1 MQLIWVSGPVGQIR
15 TFNVTFKNVLLTLLG
30 LILSFIVLGALLQ
43 FVGFRWAIEYSPAIA
58 KSLGN
63 VHSGFE
69 IDNLNYFYRSKL
81 NEIQLKQQQI
91 NDKLLDLEEKNKAL
105 TKLVTPN
112 VKFKEHLTEKDIGGA
127 FLPKNLESNKSLLD
141 VMNLTL
147 GQMSLSQKRIEKSNQ
162 VWGQYYDDLASTPIS
177 IPVSFVSLSSGFGVR
192 SDPLN
197 NYLSDHTGLDFQGPI
212 GMPIFAA
219 GDGKIISTGWD
230 NAYGLTVQIEHMNG
244 LVSKYAHA
252 SKILVSEGQDIKA
265 GEKIALI
272 GNTGRSTGPHLHFE
286 IIKSGT
292 PVNPKDYLVGLN
304 PGSLR

>member
-1 MQLIWVSGPVGQIR
+1 VSGPVGQIR

-30 LILSFIVLGALLQ
+30 LTFSFIALGALLQ
-43 FVGFRWAIEYSPAIA
+43 FIGFRWAIEYNPAIA

-63 VHSGFE
+63 VQSGFE
-69 IDNLNYFYRSKL
+69 IDNLNYFYRTKL

-91 NDKLLDLEEKNKAL
+91 NDKLLELEEKNKAL

-127 FLPKNLESNKSLLD
+127 FLPKNFESNKSLLD
-141 VMNLTL
+141 VMVLTL
-147 GQMSLSQKRIEKSNQ
+147 GQISTSQKRVEKSNQ
-162 VWGQYYDDLASTPIS
+162 FWGQYYDELAHTPLL
-177 IPVSFVSLSSGFGVR
+177 IPVSMVSLSSGFGLR
-192 SDPLN
+192 TDPVN

-212 GMPIFAA
+212 GMPIYAA
-219 GDGKIISTGWD
+219 GNGKVISAGWD
-230 NAYGLTVQIEHMNG
+230 NAYGLTVKIEHYNG
-244 LVSKYAHA
+244 FHSKYAHA
-252 SKILVSEGQDIKA
+252 SKVLVSEGQDIKI

-304 PGSLR
+304 PGSQR